1 MPNITRCFI
10 TDWVRKIQ
18 GVENSMRLFIAI
30 CFDENMLDSLVE
42 IQDDL
47 MRSGVK
53 GNYTPRENLHMTLAF
68 IGEYDD
74 PEQIVEVMQK
84 VPLRS
89 FSVKLSGVRPF
100 KDMFFAELEENEDL
114 RDYVKRL
121 RAALLDEEIPFDR
134 KKFLPHVTLI
144 RRADCTKGK
153 ALLPEFQG
161 GDSLRVNGISL
172 MKSERGRHGI
182 VYTEIGYVRAF

>member
-1 MPNITRCFI
+1 
-10 TDWVRKIQ
+10 
-18 GVENSMRLFIAI
+18 MRLFIAI

-47 MRSGVK
+47 VRSGVK

-74 PEQIVEVMQK
+74 PEQIEEVMRN

-89 FSVKLSGVRPF
+89 FSVKLSGYQPF
-100 KDMFFAELEENEDL
+100 KDMFFANFEENENL

-121 RAALLDEEIPFDR
+121 RKALLEEEIPFDR
-134 KKFLPHVTLI
+134 KKFLPHVTLV
-144 RRADCTKGK
+144 RRAECTKDT
-153 ALLPEFQG
+153 AFLPEFL
-161 GDSLRVNGISL
+161 DSEPMRVNGISL
-172 MKSERGRHGI
+172 MKSERGKHGM

>member
-1 MPNITRCFI
+1 
-10 TDWVRKIQ
+10 
-18 GVENSMRLFIAI
+18 MRLFIAI
-30 CFDENMLDSLVE
+30 CFDDNMLDALSE

-47 MRSGVK
+47 IRCGVE

-74 PEQIVEVMQK
+74 PEQIEEVMQK

-89 FSVKLSGVRPF
+89 FSIKLSGYAPF
-100 KDMFFAELEENEDL
+100 KDMFFANLEDNENL

-121 RAALLDEEIPFDR
+121 RKALLDEEIPFDR

-144 RRADCTKGK
+144 RKAECTKGK
-153 ALLPEFQG
+153 AFLPEFG
-161 GDSLRVNGISL
+161 ESETMRVNGISL
-172 MKSERGRHGI
+172 MKSERGKHGM
-182 VYTEIGYVRAF
+182 VYTEIGYVRAL

>member
-1 MPNITRCFI
+1 
-10 TDWVRKIQ
+10 
-18 GVENSMRLFIAI
+18 MRLFIAI

-47 MRSGVK
+47 MSCGVE

-74 PEQIVEVMQK
+74 PEQIVEVMQN

-89 FSVKLSGVRPF
+89 FSVKLSGYAPF
-100 KDMFFAELEENEDL
+100 KDMIFANLEENENL

-121 RAALLDEEIPFDR
+121 RSALLEEEIPFDR
-134 KKFLPHVTLI
+134 KKFLPHVTLV
-144 RRADCTKGK
+144 RKAECTRGK
-153 ALLPEFQG
+153 AFLPEFW
-161 GDSLRVNGISL
+161 DSESMRVNGISL
-172 MKSERGRHGI
+172 MKSERGKHGM
-182 VYTEIGYVRAF
+182 VYTEIGYVRTL

>member
-1 MPNITRCFI
+1 MGLS
-10 TDWVRKIQ
+10 K
-18 GVENSMRLFIAI
+18 MRLFIAI
-30 CFDENMLDSLVE
+30 CFDDNMQDALSD

-47 MRSGVK
+47 RRCGVR

-74 PEQIVEVMQK
+74 PEQVVEVMQK

-89 FSVKLSGVRPF
+89 FSLKLSDYRPF
-100 KDMFFAELEENEDL
+100 KDMFFAVFEENENL
-114 RDYVKRL
+114 KDYVKRL
-121 RAALLDEEIPFDR
+121 RQALLDEEIPFDR

-153 ALLPEFQG
+153 NFLPEFQ
-161 GDSLRVNGISL
+161 DSESMRVNGISL
-172 MKSERGRHGI
+172 MKSEQGRHGM
-182 VYTEIGYVRAF
+182 VYTEIGYVKAL

>member
-1 MPNITRCFI
+1 
-10 TDWVRKIQ
+10 
-18 GVENSMRLFIAI
+18 MRLFIAI
-30 CFDENMLDSLVE
+30 CFDENMLDALSE

-47 MRSGVK
+47 RRCGVR

-74 PEQIVEVMQK
+74 PEQVIEVMQK

-89 FSVKLSGVRPF
+89 FSVNLSGYRPF
-100 KDMFFAELEENEDL
+100 KDMFFADLKENDDL

-121 RAALLDEEIPFDR
+121 RQALLDEEISFDR

-153 ALLPEFQG
+153 AFLPEFQ
-161 GDSLRVNGISL
+161 DTESMRVNGISL
-172 MKSERGRHGI
+172 MKSEQGRRGMI
-182 VYTEIGYVRAF
+182 YTEIGYVRAL

>member
-1 MPNITRCFI
+1 
-10 TDWVRKIQ
+10 
-18 GVENSMRLFIAI
+18 MRLFIAI
-30 CFDENMLDSLVE
+30 CFDENMLDSLAT

-74 PEQIVEVMQK
+74 PEQIIEVMQK

-89 FSVKLSGVRPF
+89 FSVKLSGFRPF
-100 KDMFFAELEENEDL
+100 RDMFFAELEENENL

-144 RRADCTKGK
+144 RKADCTKGK
-153 ALLPEFQG
+153 AFLPEYQG
-161 GDSLRVNGISL
+161 GVSMKVNGISL
-172 MKSERGRHGI
+172 MKSERGRHGM

>member
-1 MPNITRCFI
+1 
-10 TDWVRKIQ
+10 
-18 GVENSMRLFIAI
+18 MRLFIAI
-30 CFDENMLDSLVE
+30 CFDENMLDSLTE

-47 MRSGVK
+47 MRCGVK

-68 IGEYDD
+68 IGENDD

-89 FSVKLSGVRPF
+89 FSIKLNGFRPF
-100 KDMFFAELEENEDL
+100 KDMFFAELEENDNL

-121 RAALLDEEIPFDR
+121 RAALLEEEIPFDR

-144 RRADCTKGK
+144 RNADCTRGK
-153 ALLPEFQG
+153 AFLPEFQE
-161 GDSLRVNGISL
+161 SEAMRVNGISL
-172 MKSERGRHGI
+172 MKSERGKHGM
-182 VYTEIGYVRAF
+182 VYTEIGYVRAL